1 MQNLLILISIAS
13 SNTRDGKEDEK
24 RVIGSDCNS
33 KKKEKKKKRT
43 KFDEKYPRKSLPASP
58 TAESVSDPVLAAKF
72 AMLMVDA
79 VMVVLVIVVIC
90 TDVVVDHPT
99 QLIFIWIFI
108 CYVNIQ
114 VQKT

>member
-1 MQNLLILISIAS
+1 MILQDLLNLISIAS

-58 TAESVSDPVLAAKF
+58 TAERVSDPALAAKF
-72 AMLMVDA
+72 AMLMVEA
-79 VMVVLVIVVIC
+79 VVIVV
-90 TDVVVDHPT
+90 
-99 QLIFIWIFI
+99 
-108 CYVNIQ
+108 NM
-114 VQKT
+114 K